1 MYPHQVKLSNK
12 KSVMIN
18 LSQLNKLIFF
28 SLFFTALI
36 FNICFSEDEPADIW
50 ENQDTN
56 LEENSAIKEEKKE
69 TIESPILSENENTSS
84 ISIAETELEEN
95 KIEIVGLFDPQE
107 YDFNLV
113 MWIDSDGNDVKKI
126 FSKINK
132 LKLSNFSEDLL
143 FKVLFTNAYP
153 PRKNLSSFDFLK
165 IKVDWLIKHRRLNDL
180 DDLLSANPEV
190 GKVPKAI
197 EFLIN
202 ERLSTGDIK
211 SACEK
216 INNINLNIENNY
228 LEKFKIY
235 CLINDDRKDEAQ
247 LIFELLKERG
257 FKDSF
262 FEDKIYFLLGLKE
275 KTDQKVLDNNL
286 FNFYLSHITSNNFEY
301 QPEEKTDK
309 YIWRYLSSSN
319 LIKIDSFEDEEVIL
333 TYEKAAA
340 EGSFESEE
348 IFNIYLSILFNVN
361 QLINANEVYKNL
373 PSYKARALIYQSILL
388 ADDIEK
394 KLYFT
399 FLLKDLFKKDKLN
412 KAYSEEMT
420 NILRSIDPNEIPDD
434 YEDLVKS
441 NIEKNYKISKK
452 IKFDNDILHRSKV
465 IRHFLDNNKKISK
478 TEKDFKSVYKKIKK
492 NKKYFISIKDIIVL
506 ESLVEDGMS
515 LPKNL
520 SYDELSSEMTVPQ
533 NLQDLVDENQ
543 IGMVMLK
550 IIEIIG
556 EDDIHNLDP
565 ETIYFLNKIL
575 NQLNLKRIRNNILS
589 EFLPARV

>member
-1 MYPHQVKLSNK
+1 
-12 KSVMIN
+12 MIN
-18 LSQLNKLIFF
+18 LSQLNKLIYF
-28 SLFFTALI
+28 SIFFTVLI

-50 ENQDTN
+50 KKQDTN
-56 LEENSAIKEEKKE
+56 LEENNKVNEEKKA
-69 TIESPILSENENTSS
+69 TIESPILSSDENKSS
-84 ISIAETELEEN
+84 ISIDETELEEN
-95 KIEIVGLFDPQE
+95 EDKIVGLFDPQE
-107 YDFNLV
+107 YELNLG
-113 MWIDSDGNDVKKI
+113 MWMDSDGNDVKKI
-126 FSKINK
+126 FSRINK

-153 PRKNLSSFDFLK
+153 PKKNLSSSDFLK

-180 DDLLSANPEV
+180 DDFLSANTEV
-190 GKVPKAI
+190 GEVPKAI

-216 INNINLNIENNY
+216 INNISQNIENDY
-228 LEKFKIY
+228 FEKFKIY
-235 CLINDDRKDEAQ
+235 CLINNDRKDEAQ
-247 LIFELLKERG
+247 LIFELLKEGG
-257 FKDSF
+257 FKDAF
-262 FEDKIYFLLGLKE
+262 FEDKISFLLGLKDT
-275 KTDQKVLDNNL
+275 TDQKILDNNL
-286 FNFYLSHITSNNFEY
+286 FNFYLSHITNNNFEY

-319 LIKIDSFEDEEVIL
+319 LIKVDSFENEEVIL
-333 TYEKAAA
+333 TYEKASA
-340 EGSFESEE
+340 EGSFDSEE
-348 IFNIYLSILFNVN
+348 IFNIYLNILFNVN

-373 PSYKARALIYQSILL
+373 PNYKARALIYQSILL

-420 NILRSIDPNEIPDD
+420 NILRSIDPNEIPEG
-434 YEDLVKS
+434 YKDLVKS
-441 NIEKNYKISKK
+441 NIEKNYKIIKK

-465 IRHFLDNNKKISK
+465 IKHFLEDNEKISR

-506 ESLVEDGMS
+506 ESLVVDGMS
-515 LPKNL
+515 LPQGLN
-520 SYDELSSEMTVPQ
+520 YEELSSELTVPRNLQ
-533 NLQDLVDENQ
+533 NLVDQNQ

-556 EDDIHNLDP
+556 EDDVQNLDP

-575 NQLNLKRIRNNILS
+575 NQLNLKKIRNNILT
-589 EFLPARV
+589 EFLPSRV